1 MFKKLFFTAAAAAT
15 VSVPLAG
22 VAWAEPPTD
31 PGAGNNGVPDRAA
44 AVVKAT
50 VASIGGDPSTALD
63 GFQSGKSTVVAP
75 GTAFSTGAKVPGVNT
90 PDGYA
95 VALNDY
101 YRTHSDPVFDP
112 GFVRVIP
119 GQVARTLT
127 NHCAQHPTGT
137 NCTPPSP

>member
-1 MFKKLFFTAAAAAT
+1 MSTIKRFFNDEAGLET
-15 VSVPLAG
+15 VEYAIITGLI
-22 VAWAEPPTD
+22 
-31 PGAGNNGVPDRAA
+31 
-44 AVVKAT
+44 VVGLVAT

-75 GTAFSTGAKVPGVNT
+75 GTAFSTGAKVPGMNT

-101 YRTHSDPVFDP
+101 YATHSDPVFDP

-119 GQVARTLT
+119 GQVTRTLT
-127 NHCAQHPTGT
+127 NNCAQHPTGT
-137 NCTPPSP
+137 NCIPPSP